1 MRGLL
6 YVNVL
11 LAAGANVHAQN
22 DMALRVASKKGH
34 VDVVQILL
42 AAGADVHAQND
53 TALLWAS
60 EWDHVDVVQVLLA
73 AGANVH
79 KTTWRCFG

>member
-60 EWDHVDVVQVLLA
+60 EWDHKGWSYGPYVFRT
-73 AGANVH
+73 G
-79 KTTWRCFG
+79 WSR